1 MNEKQTKGNILI
13 TIKKSSN
20 DLERNKT
27 KERKKENTWWRR
39 QNENWK
45 EKPKKKKTEEK
56 RKTHNEEAKSYPK
69 KTLRNQMKEQRAAR
83 TSEAENAIQTFLQM
97 IKQEPTYIW
106 FVCHRLMYR
115 GCVVLYNVNV
125 F

>member
-27 KERKKENTWWRR
+27 KERKKENKTSERKLKR
-39 QNENWK
+39 K
-45 EKPKKKKTEEK
+45 TKKKKPDEK
-56 RKTHNEEAKSYPK
+56 RKLHNEEAKSYPK
-69 KTLRNQMKEQRAAR
+69 KNLRNQMKEQRAAR

-97 IKQEPTYIW
+97 IKQEPTYICS
-106 FVCHRLMYR
+106 VCHRLMYR
-115 GCVVLYNVNV
+115 ECVVMYNVNV

>member
-27 KERKKENTWWRR
+27 KERKKENTWRR

-45 EKPKKKKTEEK
+45 EKPKKKPEEK

-69 KTLRNQMKEQRAAR
+69 KKQNSNEGTKSSKNIWSWERNTNLSADDQTRA
-83 TSEAENAIQTFLQM
+83 NIYL
-97 IKQEPTYIW
+97 
-106 FVCHRLMYR
+106 VCLP
-115 GCVVLYNVNV
+115 
-125 F
+125 